1 MTDKEWLKI
10 ISFLLDA
17 LEQEHI
23 GLKNNYIIILEEE
36 FGVKIDEQLTTNY

>member
-17 LEQEHI
+17 LEQEHM